1 MVEARGDPE
10 GLPRLGHHEA
20 APCLTGATLLLQS
33 SGDNKVGGR
42 ENGCVWP
49 RPWFRLQP
57 LGRKAPS
64 SRSSAPAMPSLE
76 KPMRGAG
83 AKVLLQGLRHLGLRH
98 RLVGVNDAL
107 NNAEELA
114 PLDDQCEDLAT
125 HVCLEHTFFS
135 SSEPDCTAGWACM
148 LCKDLAGMFHGISRS
163 QQAASKSLMAFKSF
177 TIALKELHSLVHM
190 ENHCALLAAEER
202 TVRRR
207 FLASEVAV
215 FWSFGSLGRARSRPF
230 KLRLQQR
237 DPGARLVGCQS
248 RVELGG

>member
-83 AKVLLQGLRHLGLRH
+83 AKVLLQELRHLGLRH

-125 HVCLEHTFFS
+125 HVCLEHTFF
-135 SSEPDCTAGWACM
+135 
-148 LCKDLAGMFHGISRS
+148 
-163 QQAASKSLMAFKSF
+163 
-177 TIALKELHSLVHM
+177 LHL
-190 ENHCALLAAEER
+190 NLTALLGGHVCSVR
-202 TVRRR
+202 TLPGC
-207 FLASEVAV
+207 FMASQ
-215 FWSFGSLGRARSRPF
+215 GHNRLH
-230 KLRLQQR
+230 LR
-237 DPGARLVGCQS
+237 V
-248 RVELGG
+248 